1 MDKRASYKGYRREPV
16 ELPHMPEVL
25 RIVDA
30 RNGVVYVNTAAREDA
45 KLIVL
50 LPDV

>member
-1 MDKRASYKGYRREPV
+1 MSVPYKDYRREPV
-16 ELPHMPEVL
+16 DMPHMPEVL

-30 RNGVVYVNTAAREDA
+30 RYGVVYCNTAAREDA

-50 LPDV
+50 LPDA